1 MNSKIL
7 SKSSNNYKSCFI
19 YFSILVPLSVYLVPN
34 IIGKRLYNSEV
45 EVYSASFLP
54 IIVNKSYFNNFKS
67 LAVLL

>member
-1 MNSKIL
+1 MNSEIL

-45 EVYSASFLP
+45 EVYSASFCP
-54 IIVNKSYFNNFKS
+54 
-67 LAVLL
+67 